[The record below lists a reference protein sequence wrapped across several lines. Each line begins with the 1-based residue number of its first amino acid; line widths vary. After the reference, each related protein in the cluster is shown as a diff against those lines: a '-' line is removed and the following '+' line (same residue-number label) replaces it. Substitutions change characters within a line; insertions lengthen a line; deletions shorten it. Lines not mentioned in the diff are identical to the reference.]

1 MNDFGDFYF
10 HQYYEQKFNNEW
22 SAFKSEEIKFIEN
35 DNTAKLNQ
43 QSALDNSFD
52 LFSDTESSEFSV
64 FSKKY
69 VGNLKNINCCIVC
82 RVNYIKLKIGD
93 FSKIVDF

>member
-1 MNDFGDFYF
+1 MNDFGEFYF

-22 SAFKSEEIKFIEN
+22 SAFKSEEIKFIDN
-35 DNTAKLNQ
+35 DNAIKLNQ
-43 QSALDNSFD
+43 QSALENSFD

-69 VGNLKNINCCIVC
+69 VGNLKNKANINCCIVLF
-82 RVNYIKLKIGD
+82 VELII
-93 FSKIVDF
+93 

>member
-1 MNDFGDFYF
+1 MNDFGEFYF

-22 SAFKSEEIKFIEN
+22 SAFKSEEIKFIDD
-35 DNTAKLNQ
+35 DNLIKINH
-43 QSALDNSFD
+43 QSELDNSFD

-69 VGNLKNINCCIVC
+69 VGNLK
-82 RVNYIKLKIGD
+82 IKQTKAVVLFCKFYFGD
-93 FSKIVDF
+93 LVL